1 MIRKI
6 ISVGNCSFVFP
17 YELFSQTIQDPEFP
31 DNSSKEKAGGFGS
44 KFFDLWLVSGTLY
57 FV

>member
-1 MIRKI
+1 M
-6 ISVGNCSFVFP
+6 V
-17 YELFSQTIQDPEFP
+17 YDLFSQTIQDPAFP
-31 DNSSKEKAGGFGS
+31 DNSSKEQAGGFGS